1 MNLQE
6 KINKSEKY
14 LDESLVKEF
23 NKIINKLFLRKHNWF
38 KHIDVSKI
46 SYDVTKNYFA
56 PTGRIFVDSE
66 WGAKQWREYH
76 YSTPIPAS
84 DEELSFGDI
93 IGGEESQDLQNDFKL
108 IFSFLTGEKTMKY
121 MSFSWLEV
129 YFIETPEKDGQNLQE
144 IIRRILKEEFS
155 VPQLK
160 LIKHI
165 NNVGFLETSSLV
177 GGIRKLLN
185 ILGKEYLTP
194 ENMISI
200 IKELILNH
208 DNEYI
213 TLSEMS
219 ESPIIIKVGK
229 GELSQIEM
237 LEPNRVVIFH
247 YGGHEYEDDLGE
259 TTKDYDRLSKELLN
273 MIFNMVLDYYED
285 K

>member
-1 MNLQE
+1 MRLQE
-6 KINKSEKY
+6 KIDKSKGY
-14 LDESLVKEF
+14 LDEELVSKF
-23 NKIINKLFLRKHNWF
+23 NQIINKLFSRKYNWF

-46 SYDVTKNYFA
+46 SYDLTKNYFA

-93 IGGEESQDLQNDFKL
+93 IGGGESQDLQNDFKL
-108 IFSFLTGEKTMKY
+108 IFSFLTGEKMMKY
-121 MSFSWLEV
+121 MSFSWIEV
-129 YFIETPEKDGQNLQE
+129 YFIKSKENQSIQE
-144 IIRRILKEEFS
+144 SIRRVLKEEFS
-155 VPQLK
+155 ISQLK

-185 ILGKEYLTP
+185 ILGKEYLTS

-200 IKELILNH
+200 IRELVLNH